1 MSYEFENIQIIWNYM
16 KLNHKLEKADC
27 IIAFGSHDLKVA
39 ERSAQLFLEGYA
51 PLLIITGGLGK
62 ATEGVW
68 EKTES
73 EIFADI
79 AIHMGVPKNKILLE
93 SKSTNTGENILFT
106 KQLIKSNNIKFNT
119 IIGVQQPYMERR
131 LYAALRKQWEEVD
144 CIITSPIISMY
155 EYFNDVLNTDVSK
168 EELINIIIGDFQRI
182 DSYAKKGYQIPQDI
196 PDEVWQ
202 AYNNLIRLGYNKYIT

>member
-1 MSYEFENIQIIWNYM
+1 M